1 MLTIISL
8 LLIPLSENGIK
19 GIIRKLWHEGMFKA
33 QGTRAFKF
41 PRAIIDNYAHVD
53 SFRSAKVATHWYFLM
68 VVLHLRPKRRRHLNI
83 TLAVMRIKCLY
94 QEPLGVASDVVHP
107 NDLPR
112 WSEIAPAHYLTDYSA
127 SGAPK
132 HNNSPFPYDPEINHK
147 IILWSGDIS
156 ALQVDAIVNSTN
168 ESMNESNPVSDRIF
182 QRAGSELK
190 EEINLDIRGQEMY
203 ELRKVMHCQLDILY
217 TPLDPSI
224 T

>member
-1 MLTIISL
+1 
-8 LLIPLSENGIK
+8 
-19 GIIRKLWHEGMFKA
+19 
-33 QGTRAFKF
+33 
-41 PRAIIDNYAHVD
+41 
-53 SFRSAKVATHWYFLM
+53 
-68 VVLHLRPKRRRHLNI
+68 
-83 TLAVMRIKCLY
+83 MRIIMN

-190 EEINLDIRGQEMY
+190 EEINLDIRECRTGDVRVTQGHALPARYIIHTVGPKYNMKYQSASENTLHICY
-203 ELRKVMHCQLDILY
+203 RLVR
-217 TPLDPSI
+217 
-224 T
+224 